1 MTNKMRP
8 VEVAER
14 LDKQALYPTIWHDG
28 DEEALELAAEIVRKV
43 DKGELVEVVHAEWIH
58 TSEPNE
64 DCMGGYHD
72 VIQCSDCHEDYD
84 FEYDYC
90 PNCGAKMDGERKD
103 GEENV

>member
-43 DKGELVEVVHAEWIH
+43 DKGELAEVVRGRWHGIPLKVENDKYGMNKYNMRIECTNCGFV
-58 TSEPNE
+58 TSSKVT
-64 DCMGGYHD
+64 YA
-72 VIQCSDCHEDYD
+72 
-84 FEYDYC
+84 YC
-90 PNCGAKMDGERKD
+90 PNCGAKMEDL
-103 GEENV
+103 NV